1 MISIRNSFRFV
12 FRRRTMRDPFS
23 KLRVV
28 LNKLKDEAHTFIRFW
43 LPPIFWMG
51 LIFYL
56 SSIPYLKSG
65 LPTTWDLILRKI
77 AHMVEFGVLFL
88 LFARALTGRIRKVL
102 FWAALFSIIYAG
114 LDEYHQT
121 FVFGREG
128 CLRDVVFDVL
138 GVAMSYFLVKSKK

>member
-88 LFARALTGRIRKVL
+88 LFARAFGLEQKKDLICAGIISV
-102 FWAALFSIIYAG
+102 IYAFS
-114 LDEYHQT
+114 DEYHQI

-128 CLRDVVFDVL
+128 CLRDVVFDAL